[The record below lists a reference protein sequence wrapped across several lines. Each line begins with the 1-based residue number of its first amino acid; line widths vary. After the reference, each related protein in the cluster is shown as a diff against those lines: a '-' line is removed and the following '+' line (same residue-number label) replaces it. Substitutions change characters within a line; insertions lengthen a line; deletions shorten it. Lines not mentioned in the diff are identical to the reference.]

1 MQYTQ
6 DSDGFVVQIFLL
18 YIRLSLRL
26 EAVAAKDV
34 AETAVVIGTAEAIKQ
49 RR

>member
-1 MQYTQ
+1 M
-6 DSDGFVVQIFLL
+6 ILL
-18 YIRLSLRL
+18 YIKLLISEL

-34 AETAVVIGTAEAIKQ
+34 AETAVVTHTAEAIEQ

>member
-1 MQYTQ
+1 M
-6 DSDGFVVQIFLL
+6 FLL
-18 YIRLSLRL
+18 YIRLSVSEL

-34 AETAVVIGTAEAIKQ
+34 AETAVVIGTAEAIEQ